1 MFTSPAYTSFQE
13 AIPPPPKSYNPQD
26 PRRPS
31 VASRRG
37 QRPSV
42 LQTGYH
48 SGVTENTTSP
58 AAQGP
63 RDISQDT
70 DELLAPPSV
79 DSWGEPVARVLRTT
93 NPDDG
98 VQGASPAYVPRSIQ
112 EDVDELFFPPAPP
125 SVDSWGQPLV
135 ARVIDEG
142 GLRSLHNFSGS
153 SVGSE
158 ETAKS
163 SRFAKRLGEAAP
175 ELVDDWKAVNK
186 GKDDMLDALFA
197 RVKKMEKEKEEA
209 RRGLYKPLP
218 KSEMLGEM
226 RGPRYEGVGEE
237 EWDEMYVVTP
247 LEMRPHVKETSSGKV
262 ERTADEQLLELQVK
276 IRLLPAIG
284 LLSRPPQQKSKATS
298 WASSSAD
305 DLRTAKKALK
315 FVQSAL
321 TLVRRATGGKT
332 HASRALMGLCHF
344 YMGVC
349 RFAESLITSEECSAE
364 RWFVAASVDAAGVYP
379 EAKWAEQW
387 IEASQNLTNNAA
399 GSPVSGRPAS
409 VLGSLWSLSRRNT
422 WGPRPDTARSVE
434 FSPLIRTPRSGS
446 AWSPTADEVP
456 GSAGSSI
463 GFVWDVI
470 RRTTGSEDGWKQP
483 PVGFLRQHNGRS
495 PTYRNRPLSPGE
507 ERVEKPPLAKTG
519 AESDST
525 SDYGILGRALGVVVR
540 TFQSSDANEAL
551 DPDFTLPT
559 AQSPEQQP
567 KQYFVTNPDL
577 SSEGSDP
584 SSRAEPQRAISFE
597 HAESPLGTPQLSTGK
612 VSGHVKRR
620 SIAFMEAIAD
630 SLPFATIN
638 PNKAKSAPPSAQ
650 VSPTSLSMD
659 SATLMAKRMGRRLSS
674 IATGWEPKR
683 ADPFGMAEEGQSPYR
698 PTFKAIGEGEEGW
711 EFRRRKKSAEEM
723 V

>member
-1 MFTSPAYTSFQE
+1 MAAYTSFQE
-13 AIPPPPKSYNPQD
+13 AVIPPPSPPKSHDSKD

-48 SGVTENTTSP
+48 SGVTENTTSTT
-58 AAQGP
+58 AQEP
-63 RDISQDT
+63 RDIPQDT
-70 DELLAPPSV
+70 DKLLPPPSI
-79 DSWGEPVARVLRTT
+79 DSWGAPVARVLRTT

-98 VQGASPAYVPRSIQ
+98 VQGATPDYVPRSIQ

-135 ARVIDEG
+135 ARVMDEG
-142 GLRSLHNFSGS
+142 GLRSVHGFSGS

-163 SRFAKRLGEAAP
+163 SRFEKRLGEAAP

-186 GKDDMLDALFA
+186 GKDQMLDAFFA
-197 RVKKMEKEKEEA
+197 RIQKLEAEKEKA
-209 RRGLYKPLP
+209 RRDLYKPLP
-218 KSEMLGEM
+218 KSEQLGEM
-226 RGPRYEGVGEE
+226 RRPRYEEAGED
-237 EWDEMYVVTP
+237 EWDEMYDVTP
-247 LEMRPHVKETSSGKV
+247 LEMRPQVKETSPGKL
-262 ERTADEQLLELQVK
+262 EPTADEQLLELQVK

-284 LLSRPPQQKSKATS
+284 LLSRQQGKATS
-298 WASSSAD
+298 WPSASSAD

-321 TLVRRATGGKT
+321 TLVRSATGGKT

-349 RFAESLITSEECSAE
+349 RFAESIITGEECRAE
-364 RWFVAASVDAAGVYP
+364 RWFVAASVDAADVYP

-387 IEASQNLTNNAA
+387 IEASQNLTNDAT
-399 GSPVSGRPAS
+399 GSPVSRRPAS
-409 VLGSLWSLSRRNT
+409 VLGSLWPLSRPNT
-422 WGPRPDTARSVE
+422 WGPRPDTARSVK
-434 FSPLIRTPRSGS
+434 FSPLVRTPRSGS

-456 GSAGSSI
+456 ASAGSSI

-483 PVGFLRQHNGRS
+483 PIGFLRKHNERS
-495 PTYRNRPLSPGE
+495 PTNTDRPLSPGE
-507 ERVEKPPLAKTG
+507 ERRRPSLAKTG
-519 AESDST
+519 VGSGPT
-525 SDYGILGRALGVVVR
+525 SDYGILGLALGVVAR
-540 TFQSSDANEAL
+540 SFQSSDPNKEL

-559 AQSPEQQP
+559 AHSPVEQP

-584 SSRAEPQRAISFE
+584 SSRAVPQRAISFE

-638 PNKAKSAPPSAQ
+638 ASKAKSAPPSAQ

-659 SATLMAKRMGRRLSS
+659 SAALMAKRMGRRLSS

-698 PTFKAIGEGEEGW
+698 PTFKTIGEGEEGW
-711 EFRRRKKSAEEM
+711 EVRRRKKSAEEM

>member
-13 AIPPPPKSYNPQD
+13 AVIPPPSPPKSHDSKD

-37 QRPSV
+37 QRLSV
-42 LQTGYH
+42 LQTGCN
-48 SGVTENTTSP
+48 SGSNTTSS
-58 AAQGP
+58 AAKKP
-63 RDISQDT
+63 RDIPQDA
-70 DELLAPPSV
+70 DELLPPPSV
-79 DSWGEPVARVLRTT
+79 DSWGEPVKRVLRTT
-93 NPDDG
+93 NPDG
-98 VQGASPAYVPRSIQ
+98 VQTSATPAYVPRSIQ
-112 EDVDELFFPPAPP
+112 ENVDELFFPPAPP

-163 SRFAKRLGEAAP
+163 SRFEKRLEETAP
-175 ELVDDWKAVNK
+175 ELVEDWKKVNE
-186 GKDDMLDALFA
+186 GKDQMLDALFA
-197 RVKKMEKEKEEA
+197 RIKKMEKEKEEA
-209 RRGLYKPLP
+209 RRKLYKPLP
-218 KSEMLGEM
+218 KSEKLDEL
-226 RGPRYEGVGEE
+226 RRPRYEGRDEE
-237 EWDEMYVVTP
+237 EWDEMYDVTP
-247 LEMRPHVKETSSGKV
+247 PEMRPHVKETSPGKF
-262 ERTADEQLLELQVK
+262 EQTADEQLLELQVK

-284 LLSRPPQQKSKATS
+284 LLSRQKGKAPS
-298 WASSSAD
+298 WPSASSAD
-305 DLRTAKKALK
+305 DLRTTKNALR

-321 TLVRRATGGKT
+321 TLVRGATGGKT

-349 RFAESLITSEECSAE
+349 RFAESLITGEECSAE

-387 IEASQNLTNNAA
+387 IEPSQNLTSDSP
-399 GSPVSGRPAS
+399 GSPVSARPAS
-409 VLGSLWSLSRRNT
+409 VLGSFWPLSRSNT
-422 WGPRPDTARSVE
+422 WGPRPDTARSVK
-434 FSPLIRTPRSGS
+434 FSPLVRTPRSGS

-456 GSAGSSI
+456 ASAGSSI

-483 PVGFLRQHNGRS
+483 PIGFLRKHNERS
-495 PTYRNRPLSPGE
+495 PTYTDRPLSPGE
-507 ERVEKPPLAKTG
+507 ERKRRPSLAKTG
-519 AESDST
+519 VGSGPT
-525 SDYGILGRALGVVVR
+525 SDYGMLGVALGAVAR
-540 TFQSSDANEAL
+540 SFQSSNPNKEL

-577 SSEGSDP
+577 SSEGSDR
-584 SSRAEPQRAISFE
+584 SSRAVPQRAISFE
-597 HAESPLGTPQLSTGK
+597 HAESPLGTPHPSSGK
-612 VSGHVKRR
+612 TSLHVKRR

-638 PNKAKSAPPSAQ
+638 SNKAKSAPPSAQ

-683 ADPFGMAEEGQSPYR
+683 ADPFGMAEQGQSPYR
-698 PTFKAIGEGEEGW
+698 PTFNAIGEGEEGW
-711 EFRRRKKSAEEM
+711 EVRRRKKSAEEM

>member
-13 AIPPPPKSYNPQD
+13 AVIPPPSPPKSYNPQD

-42 LQTGYH
+42 LQTGHH
-48 SGVTENTTSP
+48 SGSNTISTVQEP
-58 AAQGP
+58 H
-63 RDISQDT
+63 DISQDV
-70 DELLAPPSV
+70 DELLPPPSV
-79 DSWGEPVARVLRTT
+79 DSWGEPIARVLRTT

-112 EDVDELFFPPAPP
+112 EDVDELFFPPAPL

-163 SRFAKRLGEAAP
+163 SRFAKRLEEAAP

-186 GKDDMLDALFA
+186 GKDDMLDSLFA
-197 RVKKMEKEKEEA
+197 RIEKLEAEKEKA
-209 RRGLYKPLP
+209 RRGMYKPLP
-218 KSEMLGEM
+218 KSEKLEELG
-226 RGPRYEGVGEE
+226 RPRYEGAGEE
-237 EWDEMYVVTP
+237 EWDEM
-247 LEMRPHVKETSSGKV
+247 EMRPHVKGTSPGKV
-262 ERTADEQLLELQVK
+262 ERTADEQLLEMQVK

-284 LLSRPPQQKSKATS
+284 LLSRQKGKAPS
-298 WASSSAD
+298 WPSASSDD
-305 DLRTAKKALK
+305 DLRTAKKALRY
-315 FVQSAL
+315 VQSAL

-332 HASRALMGLCHF
+332 PASRALMGLCHF

-349 RFAESLITSEECSAE
+349 RFAESLITGEECSAE

-387 IEASQNLTNNAA
+387 IEASQNLNDDAA

-422 WGPRPDTARSVE
+422 WGPRPDTARSVK

-483 PVGFLRQHNGRS
+483 PVGFLRQHNGHS
-495 PTYRNRPLSPGE
+495 PTYRDRPLSPGE
-507 ERVEKPPLAKTG
+507 ECVEKPPPAKTG
-519 AESDST
+519 AESGST
-525 SDYGILGRALGVVVR
+525 SDYGMLGRALGVVVR
-540 TFQSSDANEAL
+540 TFRSSDANEAV
-551 DPDFTLPT
+551 DPDSTLPT
-559 AQSPEQQP
+559 AHSPMQQP

-584 SSRAEPQRAISFE
+584 SSRAVPQRAISFE
-597 HAESPLGTPQLSTGK
+597 HAVSPLGTPQLSTVK

-638 PNKAKSAPPSAQ
+638 PSKAKSAPPSAQ

-659 SATLMAKRMGRRLSS
+659 SATLIAKRMGRRLSS

-683 ADPFGMAEEGQSPYR
+683 ADPVGMAEEGQSPYR
-698 PTFKAIGEGEEGW
+698 PTFKAVVEGEEGW

>member
-13 AIPPPPKSYNPQD
+13 AISPPPKGYNPQD

-37 QRPSV
+37 MRPSV

-48 SGVTENTTSP
+48 FGSSSTST
-58 AAQGP
+58 AAQEP
-63 RDISQDT
+63 HDIPQDT
-70 DELLAPPSV
+70 DELLSPPSV
-79 DSWGEPVARVLRTT
+79 DSWGEPVARALRTT

-98 VQGASPAYVPRSIQ
+98 VQGATPAYVPRSIQ

-142 GLRSLHNFSGS
+142 GLRSVHGFGGS

-163 SRFAKRLGEAAP
+163 SRFEKRLEETAP
-175 ELVDDWKAVNK
+175 GLVEDWKKVNE
-186 GKDDMLDALFA
+186 GKDQMLDALFA
-197 RVKKMEKEKEEA
+197 RIKKMEKEKEEA
-209 RRGLYKPLP
+209 RRKLYKPLP
-218 KSEMLGEM
+218 KSEKLDEL
-226 RGPRYEGVGEE
+226 RRPRYDGTSEE
-237 EWDEMYVVTP
+237 EWDEMYDVTP
-247 LEMRPHVKETSSGKV
+247 LEMRPHVKETSPGRI
-262 ERTADEQLLELQVK
+262 ERTADEQLLEMQVK

-284 LLSRPPQQKSKATS
+284 LLSRQKGKAPA
-298 WASSSAD
+298 WASASSAD

-321 TLVRRATGGKT
+321 TLVRGATGGKT
-332 HASRALMGLCHF
+332 PASRALMGLCHF

-349 RFAESLITSEECSAE
+349 RFSESIITGKECSAP

-379 EAKWAEQW
+379 EAEWAEQW
-387 IEASQNLTNNAA
+387 IEAYQNLTDDTT
-399 GSPVSGRPAS
+399 GSPVSARPAS
-409 VLGSLWSLSRRNT
+409 VLGSFWPLSRRNT
-422 WGPRPDTARSVE
+422 WGPRPDTARSVKI
-434 FSPLIRTPRSGS
+434 SPLVSAHRSGS
-446 AWSPTADEVP
+446 AWSPSANEVP
-456 GSAGSSI
+456 GSAGSWV
-463 GFVWDVI
+463 GALWDNI
-470 RRTTGSEDGWKQP
+470 RNTAGSEDGWKQP
-483 PVGFLRQHNGRS
+483 PIGFLRKHNERS
-495 PTYRNRPLSPGE
+495 PTYTDRPLSPGE
-507 ERVEKPPLAKTG
+507 ERKRRLSLAKTG
-519 AESDST
+519 VGSGPT
-525 SDYGILGRALGVVVR
+525 SDYGMLGLALGAVGR
-540 TFQSSDANEAL
+540 SFQSSNPNKEL

-559 AQSPEQQP
+559 AQSPVQQP

-584 SSRAEPQRAISFE
+584 RSRTVPQRAISFE
-597 HAESPLGTPQLSTGK
+597 HAESLLGTPQLSSGK

-638 PNKAKSAPPSAQ
+638 ASKAKSAPPSAQ

>member
-37 QRPSV
+37 QRVSV

-48 SGVTENTTSP
+48 SGSNTTSN
-58 AAQGP
+58 AAQEP
-63 RDISQDT
+63 RDISQDV
-70 DELLAPPSV
+70 DELLPPLSV
-79 DSWGEPVARVLRTT
+79 DSWGEPIARVLRTT

-98 VQGASPAYVPRSIQ
+98 VQGASPAIQ

-135 ARVIDEG
+135 ARVMDEG
-142 GLRSLHNFSGS
+142 GLRSLHGFSGS
-153 SVGSE
+153 SVGSG

-163 SRFAKRLGEAAP
+163 SGFEKRLGEAAP

-186 GKDDMLDALFA
+186 GKDDMLDSLFA
-197 RVKKMEKEKEEA
+197 RIEKLEAEKEKA
-209 RRGLYKPLP
+209 RRGMYKPLP
-218 KSEMLGEM
+218 KSEKLEELG
-226 RGPRYEGVGEE
+226 RPRYDGVGEQE
-237 EWDEMYVVTP
+237 QDEMYDVIA
-247 LEMRPHVKETSSGKV
+247 LEMRTHVKGTSPGKV

-284 LLSRPPQQKSKATS
+284 LLSRQKGKAPS
-298 WASSSAD
+298 WPSASSDD
-305 DLRTAKKALK
+305 DLRTTKNALR

-332 HASRALMGLCHF
+332 TASRALMGLCHF

-349 RFAESLITSEECSAE
+349 RFAESLITGEECSAE

-387 IEASQNLTNNAA
+387 IEASQNLTNDDA
-399 GSPVSGRPAS
+399 GSPISGRPAS

-422 WGPRPDTARSVE
+422 WGPRPDTARSVK

-483 PVGFLRQHNGRS
+483 PVGFLRQHNGHS
-495 PTYRNRPLSPGE
+495 PTYRDRPLSPGD
-507 ERVEKPPLAKTG
+507 ERVEKPSLAKTG
-519 AESDST
+519 AESGST

-584 SSRAEPQRAISFE
+584 SSRAVPQRAISFE

-638 PNKAKSAPPSAQ
+638 PSKAKSAPPSAQ

-698 PTFKAIGEGEEGW
+698 PTFKAVVEGD
-711 EFRRRKKSAEEM
+711 EFRPRKKSAEEM

>member
-1 MFTSPAYTSFQE
+1 MFTSSGYTSFQE
-13 AIPPPPKSYNPQD
+13 AVPPPP
-26 PRRPS
+26 RRES
-31 VASRRG
+31 IADRRK
-37 QRPSV
+37 RNLSA
-42 LQTGYH
+42 LRTGNH
-48 SGVTENTTSP
+48 SGSNTTSS
-58 AAQGP
+58 AAQEP
-63 RDISQDT
+63 RDIPQDV
-70 DELLAPPSV
+70 DELLPPPSV

-98 VQGASPAYVPRSIQ
+98 VQGATPACVPRSIQ
-112 EDVDELFFPPAPP
+112 EDVDELFFPPAPS

-135 ARVIDEG
+135 ARVMDEG
-142 GLRSLHNFSGS
+142 GLRSVHGFSGS

-163 SRFAKRLGEAAP
+163 SRFEKRLVETAP
-175 ELVDDWKAVNK
+175 ELVEDWKKVNE
-186 GKDDMLDALFA
+186 GKDQMLDSLFA
-197 RVKKMEKEKEEA
+197 RIEKLEAEKEKA

-218 KSEMLGEM
+218 KSEKLGEM
-226 RGPRYEGVGEE
+226 RGPRYEGTGEE
-237 EWDEMYVVTP
+237 EWDEMYDVTP
-247 LEMRPHVKETSSGKV
+247 LEMRPHVKETLPGRL
-262 ERTADEQLLELQVK
+262 EQTADEQLLEMQVK

-284 LLSRPPQQKSKATS
+284 LLSRPPQQKSRATS

-305 DLRTAKKALK
+305 DLRTAKTALR

-321 TLVRRATGGKT
+321 TLVRSATGGKT

-349 RFAESLITSEECSAE
+349 RFAESVIAGEECRAE

-387 IEASQNLTNNAA
+387 IEAYQNLTNDAM
-399 GSPVSGRPAS
+399 GSPVSGRPGS
-409 VLGSLWSLSRRNT
+409 VLGSFWPLSRSNT
-422 WGPRPDTARSVE
+422 FGPRPDTAKSVK

-456 GSAGSSI
+456 ASAGSSI
-463 GFVWDVI
+463 GFVWDAI
-470 RRTTGSEDGWKQP
+470 RRTTRSEDGWKQP
-483 PVGFLRQHNGRS
+483 PIGFLRKHNERS
-495 PTYRNRPLSPGE
+495 PTNTDRPLSPGE
-507 ERVEKPPLAKTG
+507 ERKRRPSLALTG
-519 AESDST
+519 VGSGPT
-525 SDYGILGRALGVVVR
+525 SDYGILGLALGVVAR
-540 TFQSSDANEAL
+540 SFQSSDPNEEL

-559 AQSPEQQP
+559 AQSPLEQP

-584 SSRAEPQRAISFE
+584 SSRAVPQRTISFE
-597 HAESPLGTPQLSTGK
+597 HAESPLGTPRLSSGK

-620 SIAFMEAIAD
+620 SIAFVEAIAD

-711 EFRRRKKSAEEM
+711 EVRRRKKSAEEM

>member
-13 AIPPPPKSYNPQD
+13 AVIPPPSPPKSYNPQD

-31 VASRRG
+31 VASRR
-37 QRPSV
+37 
-42 LQTGYH
+42 
-48 SGVTENTTSP
+48 
-58 AAQGP
+58 
-63 RDISQDT
+63 
-70 DELLAPPSV
+70 DELLPPPSV
-79 DSWGEPVARVLRTT
+79 DSWGEPVVRVLRTT

-98 VQGASPAYVPRSIQ
+98 VQASAAPTYVPRSIQ
-112 EDVDELFFPPAPP
+112 EDVDELFFPSAPP
-125 SVDSWGQPLV
+125 SVDSWGQSLV
-135 ARVIDEG
+135 ARVMDEG
-142 GLRSLHNFSGS
+142 GLRSVHGFSGS

-163 SRFAKRLGEAAP
+163 SRFEKRLEEAAP

-186 GKDDMLDALFA
+186 GKDDMLDSLFA
-197 RVKKMEKEKEEA
+197 RIEKLEAEKEKA
-209 RRGLYKPLP
+209 RRGMYKPLP
-218 KSEMLGEM
+218 KSEKLGEV

-237 EWDEMYVVTP
+237 ERDEMYDVTP
-247 LEMRPHVKETSSGKV
+247 LEMRPQVKETSSGKV

-276 IRLLPAIG
+276 MRLLPAIG
-284 LLSRPPQQKSKATS
+284 LLSRQKGNSPS
-298 WASSSAD
+298 WPSASSDD
-305 DLRTAKKALK
+305 DLRTTKNALR

-349 RFAESLITSEECSAE
+349 RFAESLITGEECSAE

-387 IEASQNLTNNAA
+387 IEASQNLTNDET
-399 GSPVSGRPAS
+399 GSPVGGRPAS

-422 WGPRPDTARSVE
+422 WGPKPDTARSVK

-483 PVGFLRQHNGRS
+483 PVGFLRQHNGHS

-540 TFQSSDANEAL
+540 TFQSSDANEAV

-567 KQYFVTNPDL
+567 KQYFVTDPDL

-584 SSRAEPQRAISFE
+584 SSRAVPQRAISFE
-597 HAESPLGTPQLSTGK
+597 HAESPLGTPSGK

-638 PNKAKSAPPSAQ
+638 PSKAKSAPPSAQ